1 MQWRELFIQRF
12 LLKHRLF
19 FRCQKFQRKEFVW
32 KVTSRKLTSTFIAPQ
47 LLSGFFRLLL
57 SSKHSLEVRQL
68 LQFLLHLSVCSCQFF
83 FFTHCNL
90 GSVCYTSDHGLW
102 LQCFLLESILNETV
116 PKSYLQLYANDV
128 STSWN
133 WLWKANILTNV
144 FLSFCSLVVDYLA
157 HVFDV
162 LKTDLKDDLVSWP
175 SKQALQYL
183 GVNRTKM
190 QRPAGGF
197 LRAGENPNKLKW

>member
-12 LLKHRLF
+12 LLKHWLF

-83 FFTHCNL
+83 FTHCNL

-102 LQCFLLESILNETV
+102 LQWILLESILNETV

-162 LKTDLKDDLVSWP
+162 LKTDLKDDVVSWP
-175 SKQALQYL
+175 SKQAL
-183 GVNRTKM
+183 
-190 QRPAGGF
+190 
-197 LRAGENPNKLKW
+197 